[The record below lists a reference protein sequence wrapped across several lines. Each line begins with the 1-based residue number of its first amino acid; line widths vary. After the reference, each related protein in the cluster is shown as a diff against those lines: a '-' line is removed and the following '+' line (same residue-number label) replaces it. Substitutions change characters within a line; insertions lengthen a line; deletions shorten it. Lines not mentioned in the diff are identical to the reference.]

1 MAKKTDRDRST
12 DATDRKGQAIL
23 ALEDGRTYE
32 GRSFGASGTTVGELV
47 FNTSMCGYQEILT
60 DPSYAG
66 QIITLTY
73 PEAGNYGTNEGD
85 MESRR
90 IYAKGLVVR
99 HLTENYSSH
108 LAQASLDTFLKK
120 HGIPGIT
127 DVDTRS
133 ITRHIR
139 DKGAMRCTI
148 TTEIGED
155 LAESLEKAVETARLA
170 PEMTGL
176 DLTAEVTCPQ
186 RYTIGEGKYRV
197 AVIDYGIKQNILE
210 LLAAQGLHLTVYPAD
225 TKSADILSGRPDGI
239 FLSNGP
245 GDPAACEGALKELA
259 ALLQAGK
266 PIFGICL
273 GHQLLAL
280 SMGARTFKLKFGH
293 RGGNQP
299 VKNLDTGKVEVTC
312 QNHGFAVDAKSC
324 PKELKITHI
333 NLNDNSVEGFR
344 HQSLPVFG
352 VQYHPEAN
360 PGPHDSSYLFR
371 QFYELIDK
379 SGAGRS

>member
-1 MAKKTDRDRST
+1 MPSSKSKDFSDSH
-12 DATDRKGQAIL
+12 KQGLSIL

-32 GRSFGASGTTVGELV
+32 GIGFGAPGTFVGELV

-85 MESRR
+85 MESRKV
-90 IYAKGLVVR
+90 YAKGLVVR
-99 HLTENYSSH
+99 HLSKHYSSYR
-108 LAQASLDTFLKK
+108 AQADLDSFLLK
-120 HGIPGIT
+120 HGVAGIA
-127 DVDTRS
+127 DLDTRS

-139 DKGAMRCTI
+139 DKGAMRCAI
-148 TTEIGED
+148 TTDISED
-155 LAESLEKAVETARLA
+155 LEESKARAIEAARLS
-170 PEMTGL
+170 PMMTGL
-176 DLTAEVTCPQ
+176 DLTCEVTCPHK
-186 RYTIGEGKYRV
+186 YTVGEGKYKI
-197 AVIDYGIKQNILE
+197 AVLDYGIKQNILE

-225 TKSADILSGRPDGI
+225 TSASEILEAKPDGI

-245 GDPAACEGALKELA
+245 GDPAACDPALKELSGLIA
-259 ALLQAGK
+259 AGL

-273 GHQLLAL
+273 GHQLLAISL
-280 SMGARTFKLKFGH
+280 GAKTFKLKFGH

-312 QNHGFAVDAKSC
+312 QNHGFAVEARTA
-324 PKELKITHI
+324 PAQLKITHI
-333 NLNDNSVEGFR
+333 NLNDNSVEGFK
-344 HQSLPVFG
+344 HATLPIFG

-360 PGPHDSSYLFR
+360 PGPHDSNYLFK
-371 QFYELIDK
+371 QFFQLIESQK
-379 SGAGRS
+379 AARS